1 MTLFLSAR
9 EAYRQQQNT
18 TPASEATKI
27 NSHNTG
33 YQAVL
38 DDPKQQSRG
47 YENVIAFP
55 TGINLLVS
63 QFDLA
68 EDLILETNFY
78 NLPFM
83 AFSFVIANSGES
95 EIIPVGHNCTATYF
109 DFDEGIP
116 GNGVYLRA
124 DQHILHVEVG
134 INPQQFFCRHE
145 VSGLDLLPKS
155 LQLYLETDNIS
166 FLNYFRIGQTTPEMQ
181 IILHQI
187 VSCPFHGLI
196 KDIYLQA
203 KCLELM
209 ALKLEPDTAG
219 ERELMRSRI
228 LRTDDI
234 NQIYHAREILIRDFD
249 NPPSLLE
256 LARQVGLN
264 DYKLK
269 IGFRQVFNTTV
280 FGYLYAH
287 RMEKARKLLMSQQMT
302 IKQIA
307 KIVGYVCPSRF
318 AVAFKKRFGIQPSQY
333 LDRFIVAKNT

>member
-1 MTLFLSAR
+1 MTLFLSAK

-18 TPASEATKI
+18 TPTSEATKI
-27 NSHNTG
+27 NSYNTG
-33 YQAVL
+33 YLAVL

-47 YENVIAFP
+47 YEYVMAFP
-55 TGINLLVS
+55 TGINLLVE

-68 EDLILETNFY
+68 EDLILETNCY

-83 AFSFVIANSGES
+83 EFSFAVIGDDES
-95 EIIPVGHNCTATYF
+95 EMIPAGQNFIATYF
-109 DFDEGIP
+109 DLDREIP
-116 GNGVYLRA
+116 GSGLYWRGG
-124 DQHILHVEVG
+124 QRILLVEVG

-145 VSGLDLLPKS
+145 VSGLDFLPKS

-166 FLNYFRIGQTTPEMQ
+166 FLNYFRMGQTTPEMQ

-187 VSCPFHGLI
+187 VNCPFHGLI

-228 LRTDDI
+228 LRGNDI

-307 KIVGYVCPSRF
+307 KIVGYECPSRF

>member
-9 EAYRQQQNT
+9 EAYRQQQNI
-18 TPASEATKI
+18 TPTSEATKI
-27 NSHNTG
+27 NSYNTG

-78 NLPFM
+78 NLPLM
-83 AFSFVIANSGES
+83 AFSFAIASNDES

-124 DQHILHVEVG
+124 GQHILHVEVG
-134 INPQQFFCRHE
+134 INPQQFFFFCRHE
-145 VSGLDLLPKS
+145 VSGLDFLPKS

-187 VSCPFHGLI
+187 VNCPFHGLI

-234 NQIYHAREILIRDFD
+234 NRVYHAKEILIRDFD

-302 IKQIA
+302 IKQIVNQSA
-307 KIVGYVCPSRF
+307 GSN
-318 AVAFKKRFGIQPSQY
+318 
-333 LDRFIVAKNT
+333 FITDIPNAQLRLGTDK